1 MMWLSLLP
9 LLDVLDIHS
18 VTGIIV
24 GVCLGLLCILFCM
37 CASFRNSKHRWV
49 APQVKEAA
57 LEGDKNTE
65 SCIACSAE
73 LLGVWCRGIINAQ
86 LGSVGGIRSLFSI
99 IFSLIYFF
107 SHFSSICILRLVEVC
122 FREREKK

>member
-1 MMWLSLLP
+1 MMWLFFLA

-49 APQVKEAA
+49 SPRVKEAA
-57 LEGDKNTE
+57 VEGDKNTV
-65 SCIACSAE
+65 SCIPCSAG
-73 LLGVWCRGIINAQ
+73 LLGMQCRTQ
-86 LGSVGGIRSLFSI
+86 LMHNLDLWMDKEHI
-99 IFSLIYFF
+99 
-107 SHFSSICILRLVEVC
+107 
-122 FREREKK
+122 

>member
-49 APQVKEAA
+49 PPQVMEAA
-57 LEGDKNTE
+57 VEGEKNTV
-65 SCIACSAE
+65 SCIPCSAGMPGI
-73 LLGVWCRGIINAQ
+73 GVGDN
-86 LGSVGGIRSLFSI
+86 
-99 IFSLIYFF
+99 
-107 SHFSSICILRLVEVC
+107 
-122 FREREKK
+122 